1 MKNLNIRM
9 AALLSAAG
17 MLSGA
22 IAAENGKITENFN
35 QPPKKDLLWLVPG
48 FQVLPDGGLDNSGC
62 LFTDK
67 TEAGKMQITTYTL
80 YLKPDTKYRAA
91 VRCKAENLK
100 DVRGSR
106 LFCIEFTDKGKYV
119 SGAYYTKPLKEN
131 SWETIVLE
139 FTAPAQF
146 NAACAG
152 FYLPKSATGKVWW
165 DDFSLEE
172 VK

>member
-9 AALLSAAG
+9 AVLLSAAG
-17 MLSGA
+17 MLCGA
-22 IAAENGKITENFN
+22 AAAENGKITENFN

-48 FQVLPDGGLDNSGC
+48 FQVLPDGGTDNSGS

-80 YLKPDTKYRAA
+80 CLKPDTKYRAA
-91 VRCKAENLK
+91 VR
-100 DVRGSR
+100 GSR
-106 LFCIEFTDKGKYV
+106 LFCIEFTNKGKYV

-131 SWETIVLE
+131 SWETLVLE
-139 FTAPAQF
+139 FTSPSQF

-152 FYLPKSATGKVWW
+152 FYLSKSATGKVWW
-165 DDFSLEE
+165 DDFTLEE